1 MIERDRLREFHRQN
15 LPLHI
20 LEQDY
25 VQALFLMEVY
35 DRVDHLVFKGGTYL
49 KHAHGLDRFSEDLD
63 FTLNGE
69 EDVRGKMGDAA
80 DTLSYYGIPAE
91 IHRSDETET
100 GLNLQLV
107 YEGPLYDGTERS
119 KGRIDIE
126 ISKRDDVFLSP
137 EWTRL
142 FFNYPETG
150 AVTCLGMRLE
160 EAMAEK
166 LRALAT
172 RNQARDLYDVW
183 FLLNKDVGPDSNLFE
198 RKMRVVGE
206 NAVVRITVTEDD
218 WERDLNVFVEHPPD
232 FKDAVNEVITELE
245 ASSFTVRSSR

>member
-1 MIERDRLREFHRQN
+1 MIERSRLREFHGQD

-25 VQALFLMEVY
+25 VQALFLMELY
-35 DRVDHLVFKGGTYL
+35 ERVDKLVFKGGTYL
-49 KHAHGLDRFSEDLD
+49 KHVHGLDRFSEDLD

-69 EDVRGKMGDAA
+69 EEIQQKMKNAA
-80 DTLSYYGIPAE
+80 DALSYYGIPAE
-91 IHRSDETET
+91 IKNSDRTET
-100 GLNLQLV
+100 GINLQLV

-126 ISKRDDVFLSP
+126 VSKRDDVFLDP

-150 AVTCLGMRLE
+150 AVTCLGMKLE

-166 LRALAT
+166 LRALTT
-172 RNQARDLYDVW
+172 RNQARDLYDIW
-183 FLLNKDVGPDSNLFE
+183 FLMNKDVKTDSDLFE

-206 NAVVRITVTEDD
+206 EAVIQITVAEDE
-218 WERDLNVFVEHPPD
+218 WKRDLETFVQHPPD
-232 FKDAVNEVITELE
+232 YKDALNKVVKQLE
-245 ASSFTVRSSR
+245 AASFTVKKD